1 MREAGS
7 FEHTAQASSAFQGF
21 ETSPGAS
28 QRIQT
33 LLNTP
38 HWYNKPEV
46 IWKASSL
53 PWNPVEAE
61 EVSSGLRPPSS
72 IPRGKNTVPSVPTC
86 HSSCF
91 PNEATAAVVG
101 APYPALA
108 LGQVKLISP
117 SNLMQYPLSSFPHFT
132 NGKLRYKSVK
142 VLPRGTQLGGDRTL
156 L

>member
-46 IWKASSL
+46 IWKGSSL
-53 PWNPVEAE
+53 PWNPVEAK

-72 IPRGKNTVPSVPTC
+72 IPRGKNTVPRVPAC
-86 HSSCF
+86 HSSYF
-91 PNEATAAVVG
+91 PNEATAA
-101 APYPALA
+101 YPALA

-132 NGKLRYKSVK
+132 NGKLRYKSVR
-142 VLPRGTQLGGDRTL
+142 VLPWGTQLGGDRAL